1 MSEDQDSSHT
11 GAARDVVSDITKT
24 LDEMEETQD
33 AIMEKN
39 AVMFEKIKKARVDR
53 VMYENLLDLVD
64 ETSKEFRGK
73 IDLTLVRHALLL
85 QLRNAKEIL
94 KRKLAHYKDI
104 TGIRVPQI
112 TNHRRV
118 RATRAGTSRRDYD
131 SDEDNDA
138 EEGEGSASDD
148 SGPDGH
154 KNDDQQSEHARETAA
169 EVQRELQRERE
180 NARETAAEVQRELQ
194 RERENARRL
203 EEEARSVLA
212 KLGPLTSEIQAIQQ
226 EISETNAEMS
236 RERQEDRSEENT
248 QKIRKQKEHIE
259 SLQTELQESK
269 GGQVELDQ
277 AMGRI
282 ENNSETMIRTMQD
295 FAKQHSLRDHS
306 LYQLNASM
314 DEMRQIIAEIH
325 TMQSRE
331 DDSGSDSQSD
341 QHEGGRGSR
350 RNSDARSSRSSS
362 EEREDLH
369 DTAQVEIETLL
380 EQTADVGAEAVEVVE
395 EAAAIG
401 HQIADL
407 QANIDKTTDQL
418 ADLRETERE
427 NPNNT
432 GLTQIINVTE
442 ARIENLVANLE
453 DAKQELG
460 LKQDQITEIHHEA
473 ALLQETASHIQTA
486 ENTGGTASQEKMQ
499 EIQRNIAKTLAQ
511 TRQKPTTPMPIR
523 RPTRT
528 GR

>member
-1 MSEDQDSSHT
+1 
-11 GAARDVVSDITKT
+11 
-24 LDEMEETQD
+24 
-33 AIMEKN
+33 
-39 AVMFEKIKKARVDR
+39 
-53 VMYENLLDLVD
+53 
-64 ETSKEFRGK
+64 
-73 IDLTLVRHALLL
+73 
-85 QLRNAKEIL
+85 
-94 KRKLAHYKDI
+94 
-104 TGIRVPQI
+104 
-112 TNHRRV
+112 
-118 RATRAGTSRRDYD
+118 
-131 SDEDNDA
+131 
-138 EEGEGSASDD
+138 
-148 SGPDGH
+148 
-154 KNDDQQSEHARETAA
+154 
-169 EVQRELQRERE
+169 
-180 NARETAAEVQRELQ
+180 
-194 RERENARRL
+194 
-203 EEEARSVLA
+203 
-212 KLGPLTSEIQAIQQ
+212 
-226 EISETNAEMS
+226 MS

-401 HQIADL
+401 HHIADL
-407 QANIDKTTDQL
+407 QANIDETTDQL
-418 ADLRETERE
+418 IHLRETERE